1 MGVNIQTIKDIRF
14 YLAKELEKIYQE
26 QEISALTNIIIKT
39 VIGITKLHQLYMTEQ
54 IVTKR
59 QAGRIIDICKELKT
73 GKPIQYILGET
84 SFYDCVIRVTSA
96 TLIPRP
102 ETEELVDLI
111 IRENRGYQGT
121 IIDIGTGSG
130 CIAVALA
137 ANLPGA
143 VVTGIDISDEAI
155 RTAREN
161 AQLNNV
167 RVSFVKGDVFSFDS
181 ERVDKAGII
190 VSNPPYIRNSEK
202 QFMSKN
208 VLDFEPHPAL
218 FVNDSDPLIYYRAML
233 KLADK
238 ILIPGG
244 RLYFE
249 INEAMGKSMVQL
261 LESSGYT
268 EIQIVADINSKE
280 RIIKGTKD
288 V

>member
-1 MGVNIQTIKDIRF
+1 MGVNIQTIKDIRL

-26 QEISALTNIIIKT
+26 QEIRTLANIIIKT
-39 VIGITKLHQLYMTEQ
+39 VIGITKLHQLYITEQ
-54 IVTKR
+54 IITRR
-59 QAGRIIDICKELKT
+59 QAERIIDICKELKT
-73 GKPIQYILGET
+73 GKPIQYIIGET
-84 SFYDCVIRVTSA
+84 CFYDCVIRVTSS

-111 IRENRGYQGT
+111 IRENKGYQGT
-121 IIDIGTGSG
+121 IIDFGTGSG

-143 VVTGIDISDEAI
+143 AVTGIDISDEAI
-155 RTAREN
+155 YTAREN

-167 RVSFVKGDVFSFDS
+167 TVSFVKSDVLSFDS
-181 ERVDKAGII
+181 ERVGKAGII
-190 VSNPPYIRNSEK
+190 VSNPPYVRNSEK
-202 QFMSKN
+202 QFMNKN
-208 VLDFEPHPAL
+208 VLDFEPHSAL
-218 FVNDSDPLIYYRAML
+218 FVTDSDPLIYYRAIL

-249 INEAMGKSMVQL
+249 VNEAMGKSMEQL

-280 RIIKGTKD
+280 RIIKGIKD
-288 V
+288 A

>member
-161 AQLNNV
+161 AQSNNV
-167 RVSFVKGDVFSFDS
+167 TVSFVKGDVFSFDS

-218 FVNDSDPLIYYRAML
+218 FVNDSDPLIYYRAIL
-233 KLADK
+233 KLANK
-238 ILIPGG
+238 ILKHRG

>member
-26 QEISALTNIIIKT
+26 QEISALANIIIKT
-39 VIGITKLHQLYMTEQ
+39 VIGITKVHQLYMTEQ
-54 IVTKR
+54 IVTKQ

-137 ANLPGA
+137 VNLPGA
-143 VVTGIDISDEAI
+143 VVIGIDISDEAI
-155 RTAREN
+155 MTAREN

-167 RVSFVKGDVFSFDS
+167 TVSFVKGDIFSFDS

-190 VSNPPYIRNSEK
+190 VSNPPYVRNSEK

-208 VLDFEPHPAL
+208 VLDFEPHSAL
-218 FVNDSDPLIYYRAML
+218 FVPESDPLIYYRAIL
-233 KLADK
+233 KLANK
-238 ILIPGG
+238 ILIHRG

-249 INEAMGKSMVQL
+249 INEAMGKSIVQL

-280 RIIKGTKD
+280 RIIKGIKD

>member
-14 YLAKELEKIYQE
+14 YLSKELEENYQE

-39 VIGITKLHQLYMTEQ
+39 VIGITKLHQLYKTEQ

-59 QAGRIIDICKELKT
+59 QAGRITDICKELKT

-84 SFYDCVIRVTSA
+84 SFYDCAIRVTSA

-130 CIAVALA
+130 CIAIALA

-167 RVSFVKGDVFSFDS
+167 TVSFVKDDVFSFDS

-190 VSNPPYIRNSEK
+190 VGNPPYVRNSEK

-208 VLDFEPHPAL
+208 VLDFEPHSAL
-218 FVNDSDPLIYYRAML
+218 FVPESDPLIFYRAML

-238 ILIPGG
+238 ILIPRG

>member
-26 QEISALTNIIIKT
+26 QEISALANIIIKT
-39 VIGITKLHQLYMTEQ
+39 VIGITKVHQLYMTEQ
-54 IVTKR
+54 IVTKQ
-59 QAGRIIDICKELKT
+59 QAGRIINICKELKT

-102 ETEELVDLI
+102 ETEDLVDLI

-137 ANLPGA
+137 VNLPGV

-167 RVSFVKGDVFSFDS
+167 TVSFVKGDIFSFDS

-190 VSNPPYIRNSEK
+190 VSNPPYVRNSEK

-208 VLDFEPHPAL
+208 VLDFEPHSAL
-218 FVNDSDPLIYYRAML
+218 FVPESDPLIYYRAIL
-233 KLADK
+233 KLANK
-238 ILIPGG
+238 ILIHRG

-249 INEAMGKSMVQL
+249 INEAMGKSIVQL

-280 RIIKGTKD
+280 RIIKGIKD